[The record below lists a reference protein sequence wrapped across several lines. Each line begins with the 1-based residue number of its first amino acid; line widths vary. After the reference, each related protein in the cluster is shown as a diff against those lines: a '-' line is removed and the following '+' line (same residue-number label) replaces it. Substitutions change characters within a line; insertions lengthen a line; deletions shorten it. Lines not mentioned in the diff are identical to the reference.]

1 MPNIKSAKKRLRQ
14 SQARRDRNRA
24 VRSELRTRTKNLL
37 ATEDAAE
44 AAEQYRVVTSLLDR
58 AARKGVIPSNAA
70 ARSKSRLARYV
81 SRLDA

>member
-14 SQARRDRNRA
+14 SQIRRDRNRA

-37 ATEDAAE
+37 ATEDATE

-81 SRLDA
+81 SRLEN

>member
-14 SQARRDRNRA
+14 SQVRRDRNRA

-81 SRLDA
+81 SRLAG

>member
-1 MPNIKSAKKRLRQ
+1 VPNIKSAKKRLRQ
-14 SQARRDRNRA
+14 SQIRRDRNRA

-37 ATEDAAE
+37 ATEDATE

-81 SRLDA
+81 SRLEN

>member
-37 ATEDAAE
+37 ATEDAAD